1 MTSRDRV
8 LLIVLVAAAHV
19 EAGLQTRRESG
30 APTFEVVS
38 VKRNTNA
45 NAPVLISTPPGRYIA
60 TGVPLRL
67 LINSAYRL
75 APDQYVG
82 LPNWSE
88 SDRFDV
94 SAKAP
99 DGARPEELQRMLQS
113 LLAERF
119 KLVAHMETREAPIYA
134 LVMARDDRRLGPQLK
149 TSTMDCA
156 PILAQRQAEAR
167 GRGPVPVRV
176 PVLGQNERPVCGIR
190 VTRRQTSGGATLNGY
205 IAGNATIARLAEQMR
220 GELRRLVVDR
230 SGLTGEFDFDLQYAP
245 ARELPTAPAPG
256 PTLAAS
262 PDEGPSLFTA
272 LQEQLGLKLESTR
285 GPVEYLVIERVE
297 KPTDD

>member
-1 MTSRDRV
+1 MTKRNQLV
-8 LLIVLVAAAHV
+8 LPIALVASVSAITV
-19 EAGLQTRRESG
+19 SPQ
-30 APTFEVVS
+30 APVFEVVS
-38 VKRNTNA
+38 IKRNTNA
-45 NAPVLISTPPGRYIA
+45 NAPVSISTPPGRYIA

-75 APDQYVG
+75 APDQYLG

-99 DGARPEELQRMLQS
+99 DSARPDELQKMLQS

-119 KLVAHMETREAPIYA
+119 KLVAHMETRDAPIYA

-149 TSTMDCA
+149 KSTMDCG
-156 PILAQRQAEAR
+156 PILAARQADARAR
-167 GRGPVPVRV
+167 GPAPVRV
-176 PVLGQNERPVCGIR
+176 PVLVPGERPVCGIR
-190 VTRRQTSGGATLNGY
+190 SARRQTPGGATLAGY
-205 IAGNATIARLAEQMR
+205 SAGNITIARLAEQLR

-245 ARELPTAPAPG
+245 ARELPNAPPPG
-256 PTLAAS
+256 ATPVAAS
-262 PDEGPSLFTA
+262 DEGPSLVTA

-297 KPTDD
+297 KPTED

>member
-30 APTFEVVS
+30 APAFEIVS

-45 NAPVLISTPPGRYIA
+45 NAPVSISTPPGRYIA

-99 DGARPEELQRMLQS
+99 DGAKPDELQPMLQS

-119 KLVAHMETREAPIYA
+119 KLVAHMETRDAPIYA

-149 TSTMDCA
+149 KSTTDCA
-156 PILAQRQAEAR
+156 PILAARQAEAR
-167 GRGPVPVRV
+167 TRGPAPVRV
-176 PVLGQNERPVCGIR
+176 PALGQNERPVCSIR
-190 VTRRQTSGGATLNGY
+190 TTRRQTPGGATLNGY
-205 IAGNATIARLAEQMR
+205 IAGNTTIARLAEQMR
-220 GELRRLVVDR
+220 GEVRRLVVDR

-245 ARELPTAPAPG
+245 ARDLPTAPPPG
-256 PTLAAS
+256 ATPVAAS
-262 PDEGPSLFTA
+262 DEGPSLFTA

-285 GPVEYLVIERVE
+285 GPVEYLVIDRVE

>member
-1 MTSRDRV
+1 MTKHLIFPSA
-8 LLIVLVAAAHV
+8 LIVSALTVFA
-19 EAGLQTRRESG
+19 Q
-30 APTFEVVS
+30 APAFEVAS
-38 VKRNTNA
+38 VKRNTNT
-45 NAPVLISTPPGRYIA
+45 NAPVSISTPPGRYTA
-60 TGVPLRL
+60 MNVSLRL

-94 SAKAP
+94 VAKAP
-99 DGARPEELQRMLQS
+99 DGSRPDETQRMLQS

-119 KLVAHMETREAPIYA
+119 KLVAHMETRDAPIYA
-134 LVMARDDRRLGPQLK
+134 LVMARDDRRLGPQIAK
-149 TSTMDCA
+149 STMDCA
-156 PILAQRQAEAR
+156 PILAARQAEAR
-167 GRGPVPVRV
+167 ARGPAPVRV
-176 PVLGQNERPVCGIR
+176 PSVAPRERPVCGIR
-190 VTRRQTSGGATLNGY
+190 ATRRQTPGGATLAGY
-205 IAGNATIARLAEQMR
+205 SAGNTTIARLAEQLR

-230 SGLTGEFDFDLQYAP
+230 SGLTGEFDFDLQYTPERAVP
-245 ARELPTAPAPG
+245 SPPTPG
-256 PTLAAS
+256 GTLVAS

-285 GPVEYLVIERVE
+285 GPVEYLVIDRVE